1 MEFPK
6 ENIIDRWLEKNSNQ
20 KINLYIKFKIMAEN
34 LKYSFSNNWKLY
46 TILTI
51 LGLILIGFLGGCPS
65 EEIPA
70 TADVTKYQQSIDSS
84 LVKLSDYEKLEA
96 EKEAEILS
104 LQNQLHKISVDFM
117 NYKKTPKYKERIAEI
132 IATVPIDTLASNR
145 IELEICKI
153 ENSTKDTII
162 QKYAFKSSVFDLQKM
177 EYQSIIDSQNEIIDI
192 HVREI
197 LNEQKLTKKEK
208 RAKTFWK
215 ITTAVVGGA
224 YFYKAVK

>member
-1 MEFPK
+1 MKFQK
-6 ENIIDRWLEKNSNQ
+6 ENIIDNWLDKNSNP

-70 TADVTKYQQSIDSS
+70 TVENSESSINESFIEIGRLES
-84 LVKLSDYEKLEA
+84 LNI
-96 EKEAEILS
+96 EKEAEILA

-153 ENSTKDTII
+153 ENLTKDTII

-177 EYQSIIDSQNEIIDI
+177 EYQSIIDNQNEIIDI

-208 RAKTFWK
+208 RAKTLWK
-215 ITTAVVGGA
+215 ITTAVIGGA
-224 YFYKAVK
+224 YIYKTVK